1 MPVSDALPATGSSP
15 LRTMHPLVV
24 LAVALLAF
32 LLRAG
37 FVASDISPGG
47 DAENLLF
54 PDEQQYWHIA
64 RAFVAGQGL
73 RDTEGNVAARMPG
86 YCLFLAAAA
95 GIGGDHGLLV
105 ARLAQSAIAAAG
117 CVVAMLL
124 AARLA
129 GASAGVLAGLLLACD
144 PFGVYFSRLLLHEV
158 LIGVLLL
165 VLVFCS
171 LRLRDSGNEPRFDW
185 ALVTGCLVVG
195 MYVNPALVGLSV
207 AWACLWALSSTQRA
221 RWVGVV
227 MLLVL
232 PIVAMLPWA
241 VRNRLVLGEWVWLT
255 TRAGITLYDGQGP
268 QATGSTDLAAANA
281 MPEVQEL
288 GELQRNRFFLER
300 SWQQMSAGPWRVL
313 RLAAVKF
320 GRTWSPWLHAEQYR
334 RWPQQVISIGWTAS
348 VYLLAGFGLWQLRRR
363 WWTVLLLLAPA
374 IYLSMVHMVFVGSV
388 RYRVPI
394 LPILDVLAGVGAFGV
409 WRQLTSGR
417 SGERSPAG

>member
-1 MPVSDALPATGSSP
+1 MPDTGRPCSRQIS
-15 LRTMHPLVV
+15 L
-24 LAVALLAF
+24 LAVLVITLVAF
-32 LLRAG
+32 LLRVG

-47 DAENLLF
+47 YTDNLVF

-64 RAFVAGQGL
+64 QAFVAGQGL
-73 RDTEGNVAARMPG
+73 RDAEGHMAARMPG

-105 ARLAQSAIAAAG
+105 ARLAQSAITAAG

-129 GASAGVLAGLLLACD
+129 GALAGVLAGLLLACD
-144 PFGVYFSRLLLHEV
+144 PFEVYFSRLLLHEA

-165 VLVFCS
+165 VLVFS
-171 LRLRDSGNEPRFDW
+171 SIRLRDSGNERRIGW
-185 ALVTGCLVVG
+185 ALVTGCLIVG

-207 AWACLWALSSTQRA
+207 VWACLWALPSTQRA

-232 PIVAMLPWA
+232 PIVALLPWA

-268 QATGSTDLAAANA
+268 LATGGTDLAAANA
-281 MPEVQEL
+281 MPEVQGL
-288 GELQRNRFFLER
+288 GEVQRNRFFLKR

-313 RLAAVKF
+313 RLAVVKF
-320 GRTWSPWLHAEQYR
+320 GRMWSPWLHAEQYR
-334 RWPQQVISIGWTAS
+334 RWPQQVISIGWTAPA
-348 VYLLAGFGLWQLRRR
+348 YLLAGFGLWQLRRR

-409 WRQLTSGR
+409 WRRMTSGR